1 MNALPA
7 LPDKFRQYAL
17 TLPEQTEQ
25 ALAHVNDLEA
35 AQELLGRND
44 AIHRYAK
51 RIKADTET
59 ANAITDAKFLIIAK
73 LGALLPADTPQ
84 ERGQRKKTGK
94 KDRLSDRQSF
104 SRQTKTNFRKF
115 TEHYLALRSSY
126 HLSIQRGDDK
136 PPEEKSMAGFL
147 RYLAQQEQEQ
157 ARRHP
162 ADLGKPTYTPDLPTS
177 TYRCLVA
184 DPPWPMTKLEREVRP
199 KQGPRLRYKT
209 MTVEA
214 IERLPV
220 QQLIDPKSCHLYLWT
235 THRFLPDAL
244 RIMAT
249 WGFTYHCLLTWVKPV
264 GFTPFSWMFNTE
276 HVLFGYAG
284 KLAAGKK
291 GLKVSFD
298 APVTKG
304 THSEKPDVFFDRVR
318 QFSPGRRLE
327 MFTWKTREGF
337 DAWGN
342 ESA

>member
-25 ALAHVNDLEA
+25 ALAHVNDMESA
-35 AQELLGRND
+35 VELLGRND
-44 AIHRYAK
+44 AIGRYAK
-51 RIKADTET
+51 RIRMDTET
-59 ANAITDAKFLIIAK
+59 TNAIMDAKFLIIAK
-73 LGALLPADTPQ
+73 LGALLPVEPFKTSGA
-84 ERGQRKKTGK
+84 RGGRGK
-94 KDRLSDRQSF
+94 KGGKAPLPPF
-104 SRQTKTNFRKF
+104 SKPTRSTFRKF
-115 TEHYLALRSSY
+115 KTHYFALRSSY
-126 HLSIQRGDDK
+126 DLSVQRGDGL
-136 PPEEKSMAGFL
+136 PPEEKSTAGFL
-147 RYLAQQEQEQ
+147 RYVARQEQERMRQ
-157 ARRHP
+157 DP

-284 KLAAGKK
+284 KLAARKK
-291 GLKVSFD
+291 GLKVSFE
-298 APVTKG
+298 APVAKG
-304 THSEKPDVFFDRVR
+304 SHSEKPDIFFDRVR
-318 QFSPGRRLE
+318 QFSLGRRLE

-342 ESA
+342 EAI